1 MKKLIVVLLLGV
13 IAVSHRSYRTL
24 SEINDDLFD
33 VVDKYKENNEELSD
47 MWEEAYD
54 ELLKKYGTSLVEIDK
69 LDRKLDDFVLPTYEF
84 TESEIYLLAQCVEAE
99 AGVKNYKSQKY
110 VTQVVLNRLHSNE
123 FPNTIEEVIYQKV
136 NGVPQFSVAHNGMID
151 REVKAET
158 LVNVYE
164 VIVHGT
170 DLPEYVRYF
179 YADYVTD
186 NWVNTLTTY
195 DLVEGTVFA
204 YDNKEAN

>member
-1 MKKLIVVLLLGV
+1 M
-13 IAVSHRSYRTL
+13 
-24 SEINDDLFD
+24 
-33 VVDKYKENNEELSD
+33 
-47 MWEEAYD
+47 
-54 ELLKKYGTSLVEIDK
+54 
-69 LDRKLDDFVLPTYEF
+69 
-84 TESEIYLLAQCVEAE
+84 
-99 AGVKNYKSQKY
+99 
-110 VTQVVLNRLHSNE
+110 VLNRLHSNE